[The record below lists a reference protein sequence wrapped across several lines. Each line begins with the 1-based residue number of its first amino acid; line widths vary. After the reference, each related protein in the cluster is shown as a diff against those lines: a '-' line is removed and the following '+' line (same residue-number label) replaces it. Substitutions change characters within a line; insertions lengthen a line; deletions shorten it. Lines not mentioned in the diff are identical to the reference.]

1 MRYRIF
7 HQIQSAIFSE
17 LKMLNV
23 SNMSSQTRKIRD
35 WYQTDLRIVA
45 TKITDSS
52 NINSRFRQQN
62 REFHLEIDPRL
73 WHLTSKNVPDGRIT
87 NRDFQQ
93 QERGG
98 EPTRTCGTWVPTI
111 AESTPPYPQFW
122 AVLIISCLKTGY
134 VPPNRHFNENYDK
147 LVNRGNSV
155 ARDFQINFIWNDGIH
170 VSRRSQTYL
179 HCVMQ

>member
-23 SNMSSQTRKIRD
+23 NNMSSQTRKIRD

-62 REFHLEIDPRL
+62 REFHLEIEPRL
-73 WHLTSKNVPDGRIT
+73 RHLTSKNVRDGRIQ
-87 NRDFQQ
+87 N
-93 QERGG
+93 
-98 EPTRTCGTWVPTI
+98 
-111 AESTPPYPQFW
+111 
-122 AVLIISCLKTGY
+122 K
-134 VPPNRHFNENYDK
+134 
-147 LVNRGNSV
+147 
-155 ARDFQINFIWNDGIH
+155 
-170 VSRRSQTYL
+170 
-179 HCVMQ
+179 